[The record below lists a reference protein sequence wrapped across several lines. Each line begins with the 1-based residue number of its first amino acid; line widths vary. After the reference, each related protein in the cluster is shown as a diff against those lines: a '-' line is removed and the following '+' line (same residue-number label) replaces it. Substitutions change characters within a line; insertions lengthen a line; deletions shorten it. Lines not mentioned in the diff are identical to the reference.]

1 MVDLNDL
8 VGVQVDNV
16 DFAFGDVE
24 DDDFFLVDHA
34 EEVDNILIGVL
45 KEDLA
50 IFIEMDYA
58 FLLTLFVH
66 PDHYKSVVVGGRGA
80 ENLGHGGVQIDV
92 DYFLEDSF
100 LKHVK
105 ISIIL
110 IFLSLQ
116 QSTIFYNLQIGIVT
130 LNRNHL

>member
-24 DDDFFLVDHA
+24 DDDFFLGDHA

-58 FLLTLFVH
+58 FLLTRFVH
-66 PDHYKSVVVGGRGA
+66 PDHYKSAVVGGRGA
-80 ENLGHGGVQIDV
+80 EDLGHGRFQCDFDLI
-92 DYFLEDSF
+92 FEQHTTNQL
-100 LKHVK
+100 
-105 ISIIL
+105 IL
-110 IFLSLQ
+110 I
-116 QSTIFYNLQIGIVT
+116 QSKIKAFKTKI
-130 LNRNHL
+130 

>member
-8 VGVQVDNV
+8 VGVQVDDV

-24 DDDFFLVDHA
+24 DDDFFLDDHA

-58 FLLTLFVH
+58 FLLTRFVH
-66 PDHYKSVVVGGRGA
+66 PDHYKSAVVGG
-80 ENLGHGGVQIDV
+80 
-92 DYFLEDSF
+92 
-100 LKHVK
+100 
-105 ISIIL
+105 
-110 IFLSLQ
+110 
-116 QSTIFYNLQIGIVT
+116 
-130 LNRNHL
+130 